1 MTDPAVWP
9 DNPFWTFSLRLY
21 ARPGVA
27 AACLGLQDRHGLDV
41 NVLLYCVWLGAE
53 RGVRVSEADAAQI
66 AARAASWHDA
76 IVRPLRAL
84 RVAMKTRQHGAPLTL
99 SDALRNDIKRAELD
113 AERIEQQILFT
124 QNWSDAR
131 SATQSAPIARDNIDA
146 YFKSLGIQPYSEDEE
161 EVGIILAALET

>member
-9 DNPFWTFSLRLY
+9 DNPFWTFSVGLY

-53 RGVRVSEADAAQI
+53 RGVQVTEADAAQI

-99 SDALRNDIKRAELD
+99 SDVLRNDIKRAELD

-124 QNWSDAR
+124 QNWSDAP
-131 SATQSAPIARDNIDA
+131 SATRSTPIARDNIGA
-146 YFKSLGIQPYSEDEE
+146 YFKSLGIRPYSEDEE